1 MEKNVPGV
9 TCLATA
15 LWIPGE
21 LGTKVV
27 QALPKE
33 TEISAGQPGP
43 GGEWLPDSLVPFQLP
58 LCLGSSSSW
67 LWSSGVHILQDREK
81 GASAGLSCPT
91 VTLWVAPW
99 PCVKA
104 TAPPHR
110 SHPSWGEAGQVV
122 SLQSLPRSAVFCG
135 SAQETVSAEDAQQN
149 RRCQWTRRRRSP
161 SRWTLL
167 PAPALSLAR
176 VPPYWPPYLSLQRL
190 TKPFPIRHWQ
200 RAPRLPGVSH

>member
-1 MEKNVPGV
+1 MSPESPVWPQLSGFQESWGRKWYRGSLRKRKAQLDSRAMGV
-9 TCLATA
+9 SGCPTA
-15 LWIPGE
+15 LP
-21 LGTKVV
+21 
-27 QALPKE
+27 
-33 TEISAGQPGP
+33 
-43 GGEWLPDSLVPFQLP
+43 PFQLP
-58 LCLGSSSSW
+58 LCVSSSSSW

-81 GASAGLSCPT
+81 GALAGLSHRT
-91 VTLWVAPW
+91 VSLWVASW

-110 SHPSWGEAGQVV
+110 SHPSWGEAGREV

-135 SAQETVSAEDAQQN
+135 SAQEAVFAEGAWQN
-149 RRCQWTRRRRSP
+149 RRCWWTQRRRSP

-176 VPPYWPPYLSLQRL
+176 VLPYWPPYLSPQRL